1 MALLTSSIEGLSTT
15 TRNAPN
21 VELLGTNS
29 EAVSTCTDNYSNV
42 VLQGGRRSG
51 AGPMQQPLPF
61 MQPEVDGC
69 SQRLKVRMS
78 SIHLAYKLFK
88 FE

>member
-42 VLQGGRRSG
+42 VLFTIFPREGMLFGVSKEADDLELARCNNHFPSCSRRLMDAPKG
-51 AGPMQQPLPF
+51 
-61 MQPEVDGC
+61 
-69 SQRLKVRMS
+69 
-78 SIHLAYKLFK
+78 
-88 FE
+88 